1 MLERLKQTCIQI
13 PPVDAAEEGMIPEL
27 VTRAV
32 LEAEP
37 FVDLSD
43 QQPLADGAGLLAEL
57 LRVCYWIIQDPLLQ
71 HLILHLQNKF
81 QTFICVFAL

>member
-1 MLERLKQTCIQI
+1 MLRRLKQTCIQF
-13 PPVDAAEEGMIPEL
+13 PPVEVAEESMSPEL

-43 QQPLADGAGLLAEL
+43 QQPLADGAGLLTEL
-57 LRVCYWIIQDPLLQ
+57 LWVCYWVIQDSLL
-71 HLILHLQNKF
+71 
-81 QTFICVFAL
+81 